1 MDFEAIAFATDK
13 CLQDIGLEAKGD
25 ILALKALAQW
35 QGNKQS
41 DASYEERKRH
51 LIDELRK
58 GRENSSSYNLEH
70 SPFA

>member
-41 DASYEERKRH
+41 DA
-51 LIDELRK
+51 
-58 GRENSSSYNLEH
+58 
-70 SPFA
+70 